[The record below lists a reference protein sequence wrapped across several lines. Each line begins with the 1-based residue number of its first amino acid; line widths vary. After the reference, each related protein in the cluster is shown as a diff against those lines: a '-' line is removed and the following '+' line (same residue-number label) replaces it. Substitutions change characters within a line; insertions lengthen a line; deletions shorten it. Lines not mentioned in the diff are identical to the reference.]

1 MVKTL
6 ISYQKYIMANLYH
19 MQKRHCNGF
28 SHRIKGSRGAEN
40 KKHYVFYNIYKFC
53 TAKKISDSKF
63 SSIPYQRDVKS

>member
-1 MVKTL
+1 
-6 ISYQKYIMANLYH
+6 